1 MREPLLIIATGQKG
15 VGKTHTTK
23 QLIAQYTQPNPSTGK
38 KARKVL
44 IYDVNM
50 EYTQFKAIALKDL
63 KKFTLQNRI
72 EVRRV
77 LPRLP
82 NGKIAT
88 IDEMMEIMNEILSS
102 YAGGLLVLE
111 DINRYLIGTQTQD
124 IIGTIATNRH
134 RDLDIIIHL
143 QSLAAVTPRMWQ
155 NTSSVRFHKQM
166 DAIDRYANR
175 IPYFEIL
182 KIAQILVENQYENGN
197 ERFYCYVSGDESYV
211 KGAFSNNSFRIAC
224 QEYAEKYPKELK
236 LAMQRLGTSVKG
248 NDKRNKAL
256 ETITDSLV
264 KKYNGNN
271 VN

>member
-15 VGKTHTTK
+15 VGKTYTTK
-23 QLIAQYTQPNPSTGK
+23 QLIAQYTQSNPHTQK
-38 KARKVL
+38 KGRKVL

-63 KKFTLQNRI
+63 KKFTMQKRV

-77 LPRLP
+77 LPRME
-82 NGKIAT
+82 NGRIAT
-88 IDEMMEIMNEILSS
+88 IDEMMEIMNVILES
-102 YAGGLLVLE
+102 YAGGLLILE

-166 DAIDRYANR
+166 DSIDRYMNR

-182 KIAQILVENQYENGN
+182 KIAQILVENQYDGGN

-211 KGAFSNNSFRIAC
+211 KGEFSKRSFQLAC
-224 QEYAEKYPKELK
+224 EEYSEKYPKALK
-236 LAMQRLGTSVKG
+236 LAMTRIGNGDKG
-248 NDKRNKAL
+248 ESKRTKAL
-256 ETITDSLV
+256 NQVTDALV
-264 KKYNGNN
+264 KKYYGNGQ
-271 VN
+271 